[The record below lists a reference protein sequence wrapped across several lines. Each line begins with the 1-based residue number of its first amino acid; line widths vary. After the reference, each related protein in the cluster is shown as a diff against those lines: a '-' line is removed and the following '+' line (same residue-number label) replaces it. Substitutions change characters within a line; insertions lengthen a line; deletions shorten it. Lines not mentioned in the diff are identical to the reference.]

1 MVNDMKAITFEAPQ
15 SRNLTLT
22 TNLDRPVFKSVSK
35 SQVRRLWLR
44 LNLAVRSWSRR
55 TVARYGTLLVW
66 VWSIAALAG
75 FFSAAFDNDALTAI
89 FAFIVMAAMIP
100 EMTKMTYEED
110 EL

>member
-1 MVNDMKAITFEAPQ
+1 MKAITFEAPQ

-22 TNLDRPVFKSVSK
+22 TNLDSSVFKSVSK

-66 VWSIAALAG
+66 VWSIAVLVG

-110 EL
+110 EI